1 MVIPAEILHYE
12 PGYYPCV
19 WDYYCYVLSMLRDII
34 KSVQMDADILFLEDA
49 KYPIRRPSIRLYMNF
64 EHTLVKQY
72 DGNPGYRVGT
82 IDCESDN
89 SKYLIRIDHFTLNSY
104 DIVIDYSL
112 PNLHNIHT
120 SGLFEYIYKKM
131 VYIAPSIYRYNSMPL
146 NTARPYDTMTSFFD
160 TTIPRRAE
168 LLSSI
173 DERVNK
179 SHLNVFDCF
188 DKDTLQRIYKNTK
201 IMINIHQTDSH
212 HTFEEL
218 RVLPALQS
226 GVIVISE
233 SSPLT
238 ELIPYSDYVIWC
250 PYDQII
256 DKANEVLN
264 NYESFRSEIFD
275 QPKRIGLNDMNDLN
289 RRALRDKVL
298 SWAQSH

>member
-1 MVIPAEILHYE
+1 
-12 PGYYPCV
+12 
-19 WDYYCYVLSMLRDII
+19 
-34 KSVQMDADILFLEDA
+34 
-49 KYPIRRPSIRLYMNF
+49 
-64 EHTLVKQY
+64 
-72 DGNPGYRVGT
+72 
-82 IDCESDN
+82 
-89 SKYLIRIDHFTLNSY
+89 
-104 DIVIDYSL
+104 
-112 PNLHNIHT
+112 
-120 SGLFEYIYKKM
+120 M